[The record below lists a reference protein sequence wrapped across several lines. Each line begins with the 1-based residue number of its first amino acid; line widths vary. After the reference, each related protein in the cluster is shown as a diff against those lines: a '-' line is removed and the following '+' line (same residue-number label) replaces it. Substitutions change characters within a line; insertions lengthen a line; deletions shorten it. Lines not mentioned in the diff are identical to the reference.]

1 MSKYFEALKRSARE
15 ANPILSRR
23 ATGELPDMPDEAAPF
38 LSAVPAVHAIA
49 ARLSRAQAIQHI
61 TERIAPAATI
71 RKPVRMV
78 ISGCRPG
85 DGASS
90 VAVALAVDLSQ
101 RLGMRTLLV
110 DAHLRHPTLRQL
122 IGQDGAPEA
131 RIIANA
137 AAASFIV
144 RTGLARMEL
153 ATCVAKAPETMAQV
167 AGELDAIISDYPV
180 AIVDLGVLRLDPAT
194 LGLAREED
202 PIVLVVR
209 YGHTERSD
217 LVTTVRALSG
227 AGRAV
232 AGVILNS
239 KRNPVPLMVRKF
251 IGTGETSEA

>member
-1 MSKYFEALKRSARE
+1 MSKYFEAFKRSAQS
-15 ANPILSRR
+15 NPHFGRR
-23 ATGELPDMPDEAAPF
+23 ATGELHEMPDDVAP
-38 LSAVPAVHAIA
+38 LITAVPAVHAVA
-49 ARLSRAQAIQHI
+49 ARLSRARSIQRI
-61 TERIAPAATI
+61 TERVAPAATI
-71 RKPVRMV
+71 RKPVRML

-122 IGQDGAPEA
+122 IGQEGVLDP
-131 RIIANA
+131 RIIADSPA
-137 AAASFIV
+137 GSFIV

-153 ATCVAKAPETMAQV
+153 ATCVAKAPERMAQV
-167 AGELDAIISDYPV
+167 ASELDAIISDYPV

-194 LGLAREED
+194 LGLAREDD
-202 PIVLVVR
+202 PIVLVAR

-217 LVTTVRALSG
+217 LVTTVRALNG

-239 KRNPVPLMVRKF
+239 KRNPVPRMVRKF
-251 IGTGETSEA
+251 FGTGETSEA